1 MKNTKI
7 KEKPLLQSAF
17 EVLLREFGPEK
28 TTKLWRLFTGKKIDY
43 LKIRKKIFKNKSLN
57 KIFQEAQ
64 KFNI

>member
-1 MKNTKI
+1 MKNIKN

-17 EVLLREFGPEK
+17 EVLLRELGPEK
-28 TTKLWRLFTGKKIDY
+28 TTKLWRLFAGKTIDY

-57 KIFQEAQ
+57 KIFKEVQ

>member
-1 MKNTKI
+1 MKITKI

-28 TTKLWRLFTGKKIDY
+28 TAKLWRLFIGKKIDY
-43 LKIRKKIFKNKSLN
+43 LKIRKKVFNNKSLN

>member
-28 TTKLWRLFTGKKIDY
+28 TTKLWRLFAGKKIDY
-43 LKIRKKIFKNKSLN
+43 LQIRKKIFKNKSLN